1 MAGSEGERVTQLLAS
16 AAGGD
21 AEASSALLPLVYT
34 ELRRLA
40 RARLARE
47 DPGQTLQPTALVH
60 EAYLRLVG
68 PGNVKWN
75 SRGHFFGAAARAM
88 RRILVERARRKG
100 RLKHGGEARRVEWDG
115 ESIEAPSPSVDV
127 LSLNEAIERLEARDK
142 RKSEIVHLRFFAG
155 LSIKETA
162 AALDLSPTTVKGEW
176 TFAKAWL
183 RREIRGIGDRE
194 AC

>member
-1 MAGSEGERVTQLLAS
+1 MTEPSGERVTQLLAS

-21 AEASSALLPLVYT
+21 AEASSALLPLVYA

-68 PGNVKWN
+68 PGDVRWK

-88 RRILVERARRKG
+88 RRILVERARHKDRV
-100 RLKHGGEARRVEWDG
+100 KHGGKLRRIEWDG
-115 ESIEAPSPSVDV
+115 ESIEAPEPTVDV

-142 RKSEIVHLRFFAG
+142 RKSEIVHLRYFAG

-162 AALDLSPTTVKGEW
+162 AALELSPTTVKSEW
-176 TFAKAWL
+176 TYAKAWL
-183 RREIRGIGDRE
+183 RREIRGIE
-194 AC
+194 EPAAC